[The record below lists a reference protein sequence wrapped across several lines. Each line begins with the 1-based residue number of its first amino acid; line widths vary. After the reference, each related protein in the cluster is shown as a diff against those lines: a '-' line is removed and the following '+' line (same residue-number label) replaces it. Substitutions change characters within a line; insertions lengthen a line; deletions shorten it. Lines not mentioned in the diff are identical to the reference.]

1 LSPSAEVNF
10 SKHSFP
16 SRMFS
21 LHAIPLRG
29 DQTPNPKCKDLN
41 PRGLNPRPPELNL
54 DPKPQQSAQPS
65 TLNAKRST
73 IAQVHRS
80 GYDIQFLGYHLNEA
94 GFAEYQRVPEFNLFK
109 DDSTKQVMGCSKPSD
124 CNTQPCNLYKND
136 FDAVI
141 YKSSEITP
149 L

>member
-1 LSPSAEVNF
+1 
-10 SKHSFP
+10 
-16 SRMFS
+16 M
-21 LHAIPLRG
+21 
-29 DQTPNPKCKDLN
+29 
-41 PRGLNPRPPELNL
+41 
-54 DPKPQQSAQPS
+54 QSAQPS
-65 TLNAKRST
+65 TLNANCST

-109 DDSTKQVMGCSKPSD
+109 DDSTKQVMGCSKPSN
-124 CNTQPCNLYKND
+124 CNTQPCNLFKND
-136 FDAVI
+136 FDAVT